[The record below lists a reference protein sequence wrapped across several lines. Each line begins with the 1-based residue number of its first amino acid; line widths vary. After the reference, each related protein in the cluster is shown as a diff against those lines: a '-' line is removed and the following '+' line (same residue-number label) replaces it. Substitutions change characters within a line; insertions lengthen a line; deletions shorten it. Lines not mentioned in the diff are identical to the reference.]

1 MKETIP
7 VTIIRPPRGIRLD
20 LKELWEYRELLYF
33 LIWRDIKVRYKQTFL
48 GATWAVLQP
57 FLTMVVFSI
66 FFGKLARVPSEGIPY
81 PIFAYAA
88 LVPWNYFA
96 HAMNQGSLS
105 LVEYQRV
112 ITKVYFPRILVPF
125 ASVLSGLIDFAI
137 AFVVLIGMMFFYH
150 TTPTL
155 AIFTLPLFLGI
166 AIITALGISLWL
178 SALNV
183 EYRDVRYILPF
194 FTQFLL
200 FLSPVVYPSSLVPQ
214 KFQFLYGLN
223 PMSGVIEGFRWA
235 LLGKSFPSP
244 DMMATSFIV
253 SFLLLVTGLMY
264 FQKME
269 RSIADVV

>member
-1 MKETIP
+1 MKEPIP
-7 VTIIRPPRGIRLD
+7 VTLIRPPRGIQLNLR
-20 LKELWEYRELLYF
+20 ELWEYRELLYF

-66 FFGKLARVPSEGIPY
+66 FFGKLAKVPSEGIPY

-125 ASVLSGLIDFAI
+125 SSVLSGLIDFAI
-137 AFVVLIGMMFFYH
+137 AFVVLIGMMFFYR
-150 TTPTL
+150 TMPTL

-200 FLSPVVYPSSLVPQ
+200 FLSPVVYPSSLVPA

-244 DMMATSFIV
+244 DMMLTSLVV
-253 SFLLLVTGLMY
+253 SFFLFLTGLMY
-264 FQKME
+264 FQRME
-269 RSIADVV
+269 RTIADVV